1 MSFDTPSTVKEVLSR
16 YNMRPIHGRGQ
27 NFLVDKNVIQ
37 KIIKESSIKSSEYI
51 LEIGPGLGVLT
62 NELSGR
68 AKKVLTIDIDKNI
81 INLLE
86 QEFEWPNVSILR
98 KDILKIS
105 NADIVKSLGSRK
117 YKLISNLP
125 YQITSEVIEKFLTQ
139 EPRPAEI
146 ILMIQREV
154 GERILTSAP
163 HANLLSLMVEF
174 YAEPKILFRVSKNSF
189 YPVPKV
195 DSVIMKFI
203 PKDAPLKSEE
213 NKPFWEMVRAGFRSK
228 RKYLF
233 SNLSSYTK
241 YSKDELSLA
250 WDSLGMDRKIRP
262 ESLSLGEWL
271 KLFSKIRP

>member
-1 MSFDTPSTVKEVLSR
+1 MSFDTPSKVKEILLR
-16 YNMRPIHGRGQ
+16 YNMRPVHGRGQ

-37 KIIKESSIKSSEYI
+37 KIIKESNIKSTDNI

-62 NELSGR
+62 NELSGKV
-68 AKKVLTIDIDKNI
+68 KKVLAIDIDKNI

-86 QEFEWPNVSILR
+86 QEFEWPNVSILK

-105 NADIVKSLGSRK
+105 NNEICKSLGSKK

-125 YQITSEVIEKFLTQ
+125 YQITSEVIEKFLTE
-139 EPRPAEI
+139 EPQPTEI
-146 ILMIQREV
+146 LIMIQREV
-154 GERILTSAP
+154 GERILTRAP

-174 YAEPKILFRVSKNSF
+174 YSDPKKLFRVSKNSF

-203 PKDAPLKSEE
+203 PKEPPLKSSVI
-213 NKPFWEMVRAGFRSK
+213 KPFWEMVRAGFRSK

-233 SNLSSYTK
+233 SNLASYTN
-241 YSKDELSLA
+241 YSKDELSKA
-250 WDSLGMDRKIRP
+250 WDSLGWGRKIRP
-262 ESLSLGEWL
+262 ENLSLGDWL